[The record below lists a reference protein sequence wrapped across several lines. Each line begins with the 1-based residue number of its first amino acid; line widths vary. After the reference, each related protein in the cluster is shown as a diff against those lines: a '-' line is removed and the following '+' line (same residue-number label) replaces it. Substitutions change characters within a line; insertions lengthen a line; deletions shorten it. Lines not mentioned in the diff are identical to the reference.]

1 MVYIGPRGRRGGSKG
16 FSRSFSWAIPGPL
29 RGGFPDFAV
38 LQNRKKSAARMPS
51 TNPPQLQYFGGRR
64 LRRGLSVIV
73 EDDVV
78 SRKARLWPW
87 GLEAE
92 TT

>member
-1 MVYIGPRGRRGGSKG
+1 MVRRVSLAHSRGPFLGHSEGVSPILLSCKIEKNPRRECLRPTLRN
-16 FSRSFSWAIPGPL
+16 FSIL
-29 RGGFPDFAV
+29 
-38 LQNRKKSAARMPS
+38 
-51 TNPPQLQYFGGRR
+51 GGRR

-87 GLEAE
+87 GLEAK